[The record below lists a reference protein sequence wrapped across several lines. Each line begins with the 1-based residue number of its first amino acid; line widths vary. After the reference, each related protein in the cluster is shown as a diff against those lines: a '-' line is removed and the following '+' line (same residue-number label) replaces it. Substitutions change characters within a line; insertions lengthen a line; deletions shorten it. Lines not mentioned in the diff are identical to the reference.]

1 MLGLCCCLSFS
12 LVATCELLIEV
23 ASFVAGFPGGTT
35 VKNLP
40 ANSGG
45 WDSIRESGRSP
56 GEGNGNPFQYSC
68 LENPMN
74 RGDSWA
80 IVLGVTRSWTGLNT
94 HYYVII
100 LLLAEH
106 GLVGRQ
112 ASVVAAP
119 GLWSTGSVVVVLGLS

>member
-1 MLGLCCCLSFS
+1 
-12 LVATCELLIEV
+12 
-23 ASFVAGFPGGTT
+23 
-35 VKNLP
+35 
-40 ANSGG
+40 
-45 WDSIRESGRSP
+45 
-56 GEGNGNPFQYSC
+56 
-68 LENPMN
+68 MN

-80 IVLGVTRSWTGLNT
+80 IVLRVTRSWTGLNT

-119 GLWSTGSVVVVLGLS
+119 GLWSTGSVVVVLGLSFSMACGISPDQG